1 MLLDFISLPADNNTD
16 NSGPLGSPEISIGTG
31 PVPGV
36 NRGLFSARGW
46 GGSVQGKPAES
57 RQAKS
62 IRVNCQAGRARSKT
76 NSLSFWRGMKGGAAD
91 VVGTTLNGCMRS
103 ALICG
108 GQGSARASMRRG
120 YCRQEKNGP
129 LCFVLSVPQLATVS
143 LELPAYRSTCESP
156 TGIAR
161 TSRRCDSAE
170 APTALSI
177 QFLRSAP
184 ASTHQVPDWWA
195 HVKSVHEQGLRGEE
209 LGSTPPC
216 RVQLRRRHHSP
227 SRASPSPACSSSRDL
242 VSPSQ
247 DLFCHVTARF
257 FTVKIRWS
265 KQKSF

>member
-1 MLLDFISLPADNNTD
+1 VLLDFISLPADNNTD

-36 NRGLFSARGW
+36 NRGLFSARGG
-46 GGSVQGKPAES
+46 GGSVQGNPAES

-161 TSRRCDSAE
+161 TSRRCDNAE

-177 QFLRSAP
+177 QFLGSAP
-184 ASTHQVPDWWA
+184 TSTHQVPDWWA
-195 HVKSVHEQGLRGEE
+195 HVKSAILTVHEQGLGGEE
-209 LGSTPPC
+209 RGSTPTC
-216 RVQLRRRHHSP
+216 RVQRRHRHHYP

-247 DLFCHVTARF
+247 NLDCHVIIPF
-257 FTVKIRWS
+257 
-265 KQKSF
+265 